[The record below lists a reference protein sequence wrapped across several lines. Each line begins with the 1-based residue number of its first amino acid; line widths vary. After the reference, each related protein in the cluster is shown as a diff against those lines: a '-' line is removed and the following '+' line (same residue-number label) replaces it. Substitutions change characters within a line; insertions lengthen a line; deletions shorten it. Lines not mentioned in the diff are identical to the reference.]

1 MSTRYDILWMVEMGN
16 IHFITFAED
25 REDAKRKA
33 HQWMGGDKEHYTVS
47 PLTEPGDRIHM
58 ALSLSL

>member
-1 MSTRYDILWMVEMGN
+1 MYTRHDILFMVEMGN
-16 IHFITFAED
+16 IHFITFGYD

-33 HQWMGGDKEHYTVS
+33 LPWIGSNPDNYTVT

>member
-1 MSTRYDILWMVEMGN
+1 MTRNDVLFMVEMGN
-16 IHFITFAED
+16 VHFFCFAYD
-25 REDAKRKA
+25 REGAKRQA
-33 HQWMGGDKEHYTVS
+33 HAWIGSDKDKYIIT